1 MSDTKT
7 RVFERVPSP
16 FCGIASDDLRISV
29 DGQTVKVL
37 DHGDPVTIAGFES
50 PLTDRA
56 PRLHGQEVSLETA
69 ISHIANRLK
78 DSRLPVFSG
87 FGSDVNEARAALSL
101 IDRSRGIFDQMRAE
115 GGLRNLLVLSDS
127 GWMATTLAELKN
139 RVDLLIIFGSDIE
152 GPFPRFFERFIWNQ
166 ETLFGADT
174 SKREIVYLGTAPS
187 GSQSTAP
194 DGRKPQVIPCEMAD
208 LPLVAA
214 AFSALAQGLKIKA
227 DTVGGI
233 PTATLEGLVQRLKD
247 SSYGV
252 ITWAAGQLDFP
263 HAELTVQQM
272 CKAIVAINQVTRC
285 AALPLG
291 GQDGDRTAS
300 QVASWISGFPTRVG
314 YLQGFPE
321 YDPYHYGAERL
332 LLQGEADLLIWVS
345 TLSTNPPPET
355 TVPTV
360 VVGRSGM
367 VFSKEPEVFIPVG
380 VPGIDF
386 SGHMYRC
393 DNVVALPLYQLRDGG
408 LPKASDVLKAIEEA
422 MGPASS

>member
-152 GPFPRFFERFIWNQ
+152 GPFPVF
-166 ETLFGADT
+166 L
-174 SKREIVYLGTAPS
+174 
-187 GSQSTAP
+187 
-194 DGRKPQVIPCEMAD
+194 
-208 LPLVAA
+208 
-214 AFSALAQGLKIKA
+214 SA
-227 DTVGGI
+227 
-233 PTATLEGLVQRLKD
+233 
-247 SSYGV
+247 S
-252 ITWAAGQLDFP
+252 F
-263 HAELTVQQM
+263 
-272 CKAIVAINQVTRC
+272 
-285 AALPLG
+285 
-291 GQDGDRTAS
+291 
-300 QVASWISGFPTRVG
+300 
-314 YLQGFPE
+314 
-321 YDPYHYGAERL
+321 
-332 LLQGEADLLIWVS
+332 
-345 TLSTNPPPET
+345 
-355 TVPTV
+355 
-360 VVGRSGM
+360 
-367 VFSKEPEVFIPVG
+367 
-380 VPGIDF
+380 
-386 SGHMYRC
+386 
-393 DNVVALPLYQLRDGG
+393 
-408 LPKASDVLKAIEEA
+408 
-422 MGPASS
+422 